1 MKYKILILIL
11 LFNIQNIKGS
21 ILPVKITI
29 KESVRLMILTDSLV
43 KQNDKITLYAQAVLE
58 SGYFKHH
65 KYNNIYGIM
74 KRSRLKKYNS
84 IAECYNDRIRLY
96 IKKNHTVLSKNY
108 AKDKKYKKK
117 INYLVNKLKNTMK
130 HNIIKEIETETI
142 HEFTEEEEML
152 FLRTKNFALDY
163 DKLSTINIS
172 VRLTNLLNKI
182 GIPTQKIEGEE
193 YYIFD
198 NDYLNSIKYIKI
210 ILLSHSDFIL
220 FEQWKEWLNKGVIQ
234 EKQIKS
240 FYDNKSQKLIRKLS
254 ISTEIINDVEYYIF
268 NKEYINNLNIR
279 KNES

>member
-21 ILPVKITI
+21 ILPILKLST
-29 KESVRLMILTDSLV
+29 KESVKIMILTDSLV

-58 SGYFKHH
+58 SGYFKYH

-74 KRSRLKKYNS
+74 KKNKLKKYNS
-84 IAECYNDRIRLY
+84 IAECYNDRIKIY
-96 IKKNHTVLSKNY
+96 FKKNCIVLSKNY

-117 INYLVNKLKNTMK
+117 INYLVHKLKNTMK
-130 HNIIKEIETETI
+130 DYVENEIY
-142 HEFTEEEEML
+142 EFTEEEELL
-152 FLRTKNFALDY
+152 FLRTKQYTLDY
-163 DKLSTINIS
+163 DKLGVKEVS
-172 VRLTNLLNKI
+172 VRLANLLNKI
-182 GIPTQKIEGEE
+182 GVPIQKIESIE

-198 NDYLNSIKYIKI
+198 SNYLDNIKYIKV
-210 ILLSHSDFIL
+210 ILLSNKEFNL

-240 FYDNKSQKLIRKLS
+240 FYDIKAQRLVKKLGIN
-254 ISTEIINDVEYYIF
+254 IEIINEVEFYIF